1 MFYGNRPVIETHL
14 VREVV
19 MTSAERSDLLEAYRF
34 HEISRMG
41 VDSINNL
48 RYSCKLEKRLKRN
61 PPSTPTSTFLRIFSP
76 FPEINNLLADMAEQN
91 GYGLLK
97 GKQGIVF
104 GALDE
109 SSIGWQIARSA
120 YREGATLALSN
131 VPIALRFGELD
142 KLAAECG
149 EAKVVPCDA
158 SSVSELNELFG
169 KLREE
174 IGQLDFIV
182 HSIGMSQNIRKGKS
196 YREINY
202 DWYLRTLDVSAIS
215 LHKMITAALDNDAI
229 KDNASI
235 VAMSY
240 IAAQRNYST
249 YSDMGDAKA
258 LLESIVRSYGSR
270 LATRGIRIN
279 TISQSPTPTR
289 AGSGI
294 ENFDKMFEF
303 AERTAPLGNATAEE
317 CADYVVT
324 ILSDLSKKVTMQN
337 LYHDGGYSSIGTT
350 LPMLHLFHEALAN
363 GEMVDNAGFDKVGM
377 D

>member
-1 MFYGNRPVIETHL
+1 
-14 VREVV
+14 
-19 MTSAERSDLLEAYRF
+19 
-34 HEISRMG
+34 
-41 VDSINNL
+41 
-48 RYSCKLEKRLKRN
+48 
-61 PPSTPTSTFLRIFSP
+61 
-76 FPEINNLLADMAEQN
+76 MAEQQAAQQ

-97 GKQGIVF
+97 GKKGIVF

-109 SSIGWQIARSA
+109 SSIGWQIALA
-120 YREGATLALSN
+120 ACREGGSIALSN
-131 VPIALRFGELD
+131 VAVALRIGALD
-142 KLAAECG
+142 GLAEQCG
-149 EAKVVPCDA
+149 NAPVIPCDA
-158 SSVSELNELFG
+158 TNVQELNDLFAKVKEDVG
-169 KLREE
+169 P
-174 IGQLDFIV
+174 LDFIV

-196 YREINY
+196 YRQLNY

-229 KDNASI
+229 ADGGSI

-279 TISQSPTPTR
+279 TVSQSPTPTR

-294 ENFDKMFEF
+294 DNFDKMYEF
-303 AERTAPLGNATAEE
+303 ADRTSPLGNASAAE

-324 ILSDLSKKVTMQN
+324 LLSDLTRKVTMQN

-350 LPMLHLFHEALAN
+350 LPMLRLFHEALQN
-363 GEMVDNAGFDKVGM
+363 GELVDGAGFDHLEM